1 MTRDCFIFAKTE
13 KQSKI
18 RNAIISSRREINHRG
33 QKKTKR
39 NNVNRSNHRE
49 KAFGVLMIVLLQSL
63 PELLN
68 KSGRLKVKTST
79 LPGCEESVT
88 SRIWKKP
95 DGSGVTLLNGHFINF

>member
-1 MTRDCFIFAKTE
+1 
-13 KQSKI
+13 
-18 RNAIISSRREINHRG
+18 
-33 QKKTKR
+33 
-39 NNVNRSNHRE
+39 
-49 KAFGVLMIVLLQSL
+49 MIVLLQSL

-95 DGSGVTLLNGHFINF
+95 EGSGVTLLNGHFIIF